1 MCTYFICKPKVV
13 KSTDVFIRKMLA
25 VTEFK
30 KKKNSKAKIY
40 THQWCIGQNPNH
52 DNYVPYPRFT
62 HYMFS
67 NSRFNGYALWN

>member
-30 KKKNSKAKIY
+30 NKKKTPKQRY
-40 THQWCIGQNPNH
+40 TLIS
-52 DNYVPYPRFT
+52 DV
-62 HYMFS
+62 
-67 NSRFNGYALWN
+67 

>member
-30 KKKNSKAKIY
+30 KKTKENSKADIHSSVMYRTK
-40 THQWCIGQNPNH
+40 
-52 DNYVPYPRFT
+52 
-62 HYMFS
+62 S
-67 NSRFNGYALWN
+67 